1 MYKTC
6 EYREKNFYFFENKF
20 TKNSELIKYDINY
33 PQINISSESLY
44 NKDYKIYNIQNLNNK
59 IYNDAIKFKELLE
72 KIALEHEEMYKEKAF
87 KYQVEGYTQFFVT
100 YNEKNTISI
109 LVEIFIITK
118 GFNKKFFLK
127 SYNWDILEGKELKLK
142 DLFIRSVDYKKLIN
156 NYIKNK
162 NLLFDTESGFEGISE
177 NQKFYITNN
186 FIIIYLEESEKYPE
200 YIYIP
205 KIRLEIKEF
214 KDYLNKDYIH
224 I

>member
-1 MYKTC
+1 MYRNC
-6 EYREKNFYFFENKF
+6 ECREKNFYFFENKF

-72 KIALEHEEMYKEKAF
+72 KIALEHEEIYKEKAF

-100 YNEKNTISI
+100 YSEKNIISI
-109 LVEIFIITK
+109 LVEIFIVTK
-118 GFNKKFFLK
+118 VFNKKFSLK
-127 SYNWDILEGKELKLK
+127 SYNWDTIEGKELKLE

-162 NLLFDTESGFEGISE
+162 IYFFIKKVVLKESVKI
-177 NQKFYITNN
+177 KN
-186 FIIIYLEESEKYPE
+186 FI
-200 YIYIP
+200 
-205 KIRLEIKEF
+205 
-214 KDYLNKDYIH
+214 
-224 I
+224 

>member
-87 KYQVEGYTQFFVT
+87 KYQYSL
-100 YNEKNTISI
+100 Y
-109 LVEIFIITK
+109 
-118 GFNKKFFLK
+118 
-127 SYNWDILEGKELKLK
+127 
-142 DLFIRSVDYKKLIN
+142 
-156 NYIKNK
+156 
-162 NLLFDTESGFEGISE
+162 
-177 NQKFYITNN
+177 
-186 FIIIYLEESEKYPE
+186 
-200 YIYIP
+200 
-205 KIRLEIKEF
+205 
-214 KDYLNKDYIH
+214 
-224 I
+224 